1 MKALDHSICRLMM
14 SGRMNMTSSDDVG
27 QLGEEMAL
35 ELLSTI
41 TCHDERTTKAE
52 NPRADKLLGH
62 YSSR

>member
-1 MKALDHSICRLMM
+1 MM